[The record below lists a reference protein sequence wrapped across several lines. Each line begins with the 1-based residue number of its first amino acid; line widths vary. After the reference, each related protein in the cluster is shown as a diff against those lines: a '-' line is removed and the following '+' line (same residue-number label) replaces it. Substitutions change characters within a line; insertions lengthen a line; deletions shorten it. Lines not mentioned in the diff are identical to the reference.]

1 MKRERSKKAKKQ
13 STEGGCCSFK
23 VSGSK
28 RDWPTKWDHPFCEI
42 FIPLSHRLIK
52 RICLFVYLRRICV
65 TEEEIL
71 VKIGSFYFIVCRDFT
86 ALIISTSFAISVP
99 LSTWMLKQKGSAWI
113 SKSIFRI
120 EKAIFYRILWHRER
134 KREVNCLFKLISTL
148 ILINRWS
155 EFLYMQKTVEF

>member
-1 MKRERSKKAKKQ
+1 MKRERSKKAKKP

-23 VSGSK
+23 VCGSK

-42 FIPLSHRLIK
+42 FIPLSHSLIK

-86 ALIISTSFAISVP
+86 ALIISTSFACYICSAVH
-99 LSTWMLKQKGSAWI
+99 LNAKTERFCLNLKVY
-113 SKSIFRI
+113 F
-120 EKAIFYRILWHRER
+120 
-134 KREVNCLFKLISTL
+134 
-148 ILINRWS
+148 
-155 EFLYMQKTVEF
+155 